1 MSERSEPSVQV
12 GWQAFSRE
20 GHLLGRVDAVFAD
33 YLLVRTASL
42 LPVDLYVPVDGIIAA
57 QCGRVILAVFGHE
70 AYDRW
75 HRPLKHAPHA

>member
-1 MSERSEPSVQV
+1 
-12 GWQAFSRE
+12 
-20 GHLLGRVDAVFAD
+20 
-33 YLLVRTASL
+33 VRTASL

-57 QCGRVILAVFGHE
+57 QGGRVILAVFGHE